1 VGRLTHASARFVK
14 LIEHAAD
21 AAGT

>member
-1 VGRLTHASARFVK
+1 VGRLTHSSTRFVK